1 MLTRS
6 RSAYSTGWWAIFY
19 TFCLVPMLVLS
30 VGVGRY
36 LYARAEMYKAADGAA
51 LAAAQEAD
59 VVEYLNSRRIVL
71 LPSAYTLAEQYAA
84 FNSDY
89 LKAKRIYPRVTGIR
103 VDQATRTV
111 YVSLDADASDL
122 FPMLRGLR
130 VKGEGTAEVRFAD
143 QGGIGGGIAPSGGAV
158 APP

>member
-1 MLTRS
+1 MLFRS
-6 RSAYSTGWWAIFY
+6 
-19 TFCLVPMLVLS
+19 
-30 VGVGRY
+30 
-36 LYARAEMYKAADGAA
+36 
-51 LAAAQEAD
+51 
-59 VVEYLNSRRIVL
+59 LNSRRIVL
-71 LPSAYTLAEQYAA
+71 LPSTYTLAEQYAA

-103 VDQATRTV
+103 VDRATRTV

>member
-1 MLTRS
+1 
-6 RSAYSTGWWAIFY
+6 
-19 TFCLVPMLVLS
+19 
-30 VGVGRY
+30 
-36 LYARAEMYKAADGAA
+36 MYKSADGAA

-59 VVEYLNSRRIVL
+59 VVEYLNTRRIVL

-89 LKAKRIYPRVTGIR
+89 LRAKRIYPRVTGIR

-122 FPMLRGLR
+122 FPLLRGLR

-143 QGGIGGGIAPSGGAV
+143 QGGIGGGIAPSGGPV
-158 APP
+158 ALP